1 MEKEQKEL
9 KLTEDEVQKLSSV
22 LSWVK
27 VGLQHT
33 EEELLVIEKILFK
46 LRRLSI

>member
-1 MEKEQKEL
+1 VEKDYKEL
-9 KLTEDEVQKLSSV
+9 KLSDEEIRKLSSV

-33 EEELLVIEKILFK
+33 EEELLMIEKILFK
-46 LRRLSI
+46 LRRLTL